1 MNHFNKLPDELIN
14 KIYSYLDIQSIKNFS
29 LTFRRSA
36 AVLASSSYLLNKY
49 FKIKLDGDF
58 WTNREKVLDVMY
70 FKRYMNELDIADID
84 GNHNVLCALFKKY
97 GCQIMK
103 LKISNSKIDDFTFRE
118 ILKYCPALKE
128 LQLAE
133 VSVIKKLPAINPVCM
148 TDLKVL
154 SVIYCDWE
162 IFKFFT
168 RSQVKSLIIKS
179 YLDEGN
185 RKDLVRY
192 LSFQRK
198 LKEMTLHGTALRTL
212 FQNNDV
218 LGNCLY
224 NLHSLRIDN
233 GIGKNSDIVNL
244 NIITFVNLMDDSLNN
259 VEICGPHNEEMTIF
273 SLLHLEN
280 VRSLVIDVRGLPKSR
295 EFYQQLEN
303 DPKNPNLDSLKLVGF
318 FFQQEYAIKSILLKY
333 PMIRD
338 LEIYDWGNGPISNLL
353 VFISQNLPYLRN
365 LKITEIT
372 NNENIKLNALQN
384 LTVQYIRNARKL
396 TNFIVR
402 NNSVETLNI
411 GLVYIGQVTEFAN
424 DLKDLNSVK
433 HLSIGGNKTALRKLL
448 TLIHQEKPEKL
459 ETLELSLVCEEK
471 NASQKS
477 IKMKLPFDP
486 FDLNMKFKVLI

>member
-1 MNHFNKLPDELIN
+1 
-14 KIYSYLDIQSIKNFS
+14 
-29 LTFRRSA
+29 
-36 AVLASSSYLLNKY
+36 
-49 FKIKLDGDF
+49 
-58 WTNREKVLDVMY
+58 
-70 FKRYMNELDIADID
+70 MNELDIADID
-84 GNHNVLCALFKKY
+84 GNHNVLCAVFKKY
-97 GCQIMK
+97 GCQIVK

-118 ILKYCPALKE
+118 VLKYCPALKE
-128 LQLAE
+128 LQLSE

-148 TDLKVL
+148 TDLKAL

-168 RSQVKSLIIKS
+168 RSQVKSLNIKS
-179 YLDEGN
+179 YLDEGT

-218 LGNCLY
+218 LEDCSY
-224 NLHSLRIDN
+224 NLQSLCIDN

-244 NIITFVNLMDDSLNN
+244 NIITFVNMMDESMEN
-259 VEICGPHNEEMTIF
+259 VEICGPHNEDVTIF
-273 SLLHLEN
+273 SLLHLEH

-295 EFYQQLEN
+295 EFYQQLVNE
-303 DPKNPNLDSLKLVGF
+303 PKNTNVESMKLVGF

-353 VFISQNLPYLRN
+353 DFIALNLPYLRN

-396 TNFIVR
+396 TTFIVR

-424 DLKDLNSVK
+424 DLKDLNNVK
-433 HLSIGGNKTALRKLL
+433 HLSIGGNKTALRKMLS
-448 TLIHQEKPEKL
+448 LIQHEKPEKL
-459 ETLELSLVCEEK
+459 ETLELSLVSEEK

-486 FDLNMKFKVLI
+486 HDLNMKFKVLI